1 MVYVFASGNAF
12 HCFLQL
18 RREDRKLG
26 EKAVF
31 TLPVSLKRARLIK
44 IFLLQSVVVFGMH
57 STVYFDVCG
66 RTGIPGEIFRYH
78 YDFSCAVCRSVTVS
92 DIRVADST
100 LPSSGAEMR
109 SCSYNFDQYGSKYY
123 LEC

>member
-1 MVYVFASGNAF
+1 MPGQAERSSRERQKAWRKGGVYTSGVT
-12 HCFLQL
+12 
-18 RREDRKLG
+18 KKG
-26 EKAVF
+26 KADQD
-31 TLPVSLKRARLIK
+31 
-44 IFLLQSVVVFGMH
+44 FLLQSVVVFGMH

-66 RTGIPGEIFRYH
+66 RTGIPGKIIRYH
-78 YDFSCAVCRSVTVS
+78 YDFLCAVCRSVTVS

-109 SCSYNFDQYGSKYY
+109 SRSHNFDQYGSKYY